1 MSGLLGTRMSGTCA
15 RAAGGSPH
23 GAAGTPGAHPLRR
36 SPQCRRQGQ
45 HRARAARASRLHP
58 PNLRP
63 PPPSSPPP
71 RCAPQSPAR
80 PRSARAP
87 LHHRGSR
94 SPGVGPA
101 RPPPGPWGSPRAT
114 DPRPGCICYISCP
127 APTSSS
133 VRCPAAS
140 RPKSRNTS
148 RWERARGLGASGSGS
163 RERRALGGRPL
174 RSPRVRAGPRLWGV

>member
-71 RCAPQSPAR
+71 AALPRAPPDPAPPA
-80 PRSARAP
+80 PRSITEAP
-87 LHHRGSR
+87 AA
-94 SPGVGPA
+94 PA
-101 RPPPGPWGSPRAT
+101 SAPRAL
-114 DPRPGCICYISCP
+114 PRGHGGAPGL
-127 APTSSS
+127 PTL
-133 VRCPAAS
+133 
-140 RPKSRNTS
+140 
-148 RWERARGLGASGSGS
+148 GLGASATSAAPRRLPAPSGAQRLRAPRAGIPAGGSGRGGWGPAVLGPA
-163 RERRALGGRPL
+163 REGRWAADPCVL
-174 RSPRVRAGPRLWGV
+174 RG